1 MQHQIELKQ
10 LVKYVAGNLTAAA
23 CSRNSFFV
31 NDVAP
36 GIIIHADREMLA
48 ETFDK
53 LLAKAVEQTNNNCIR
68 IEAVVFNQIVS
79 LVINQTVQCN
89 SAGLALSMEPLQTV
103 AEKLGGSISVVSD
116 HEQKTLVALSFFNG
130 RRAA

>member
-1 MQHQIELKQ
+1 MEQHVELQQ

-48 ETFDK
+48 ETLGK
-53 LLAKAVEQTNNNCIR
+53 LLAKAIEQTGNNCIR

-79 LVINQTVQCN
+79 LVINQTGQCS
-89 SAGLALSMEPLQTV
+89 SAGLAVSMEPLQPV

-116 HEQKTLVALSFFNG
+116 HEHKTLVALSFFNG